1 MSNDAARR
9 PESRLSCWPSIAS
22 GIRRIDGTSDRSSSK
37 QGGTSWQTS
46 PRRPAYRPGH
56 PVQPDGQRGH
66 APRRRQP
73 QHLYGGLLC
82 RGRRAVGAFVSCM
95 SYMLWIARST
105 LLTYLSTDAAVLST
119 EGTAAFL
126 YRGGGD
132 GRYRYYA
139 TEQIGKIL
147 HIQRLKQ

>member
-9 PESRLSCWPSIAS
+9 PESRPSCWPSVAS

-66 APRRRQP
+66 APRRRQL

-82 RGRRAVGAFVSCM
+82 RGRRAVGAFVPTVRE
-95 SYMLWIARST
+95 A
-105 LLTYLSTDAAVLST
+105 
-119 EGTAAFL
+119 
-126 YRGGGD
+126 GGGAALMTD
-132 GRYRYYA
+132 RA
-139 TEQIGKIL
+139 TSSEQPRSAYGM
-147 HIQRLKQ
+147 RR